1 MNDIDK
7 EIKIIGT
14 RIKILRQDNNMTQK
28 ELASR
33 LGISVT
39 NMCNIEAGKTAAT
52 IQNLL
57 KLRYILNCDITD
69 FFVDLSNVEK
79 TKPTIQEEAVVKK
92 ENKPEAVPESQE
104 LMDAIA
110 LLRVIRSMNIKGL

>member
-7 EIKIIGT
+7 EIKIVGA

-69 FFVDLSNVEK
+69 FFVDLSNIEK
-79 TKPTIQEEAVVKK
+79 TKPTMQEEPVAK
-92 ENKPEAVPESQE
+92 EETTAEAVPESQE
-104 LMDAIA
+104 LLDAIA
-110 LLRVIRSMNIKGL
+110 LLRVIRSMDIKGL

>member
-1 MNDIDK
+1 MSDIDK
-7 EIKIIGT
+7 EIKIVGA

-57 KLRYILNCDITD
+57 KLRYILKCDITD
-69 FFVDLSNVEK
+69 FFVDLSNIEK
-79 TKPTIQEEAVVKK
+79 TKPTMQEEPVAK
-92 ENKPEAVPESQE
+92 EETTAEAVPESQE
-104 LMDAIA
+104 LLDAIA
-110 LLRVIRSMNIKGL
+110 LLRVIRSMDIKGL

>member
-28 ELASR
+28 ELATR

-57 KLRYILNCDITD
+57 KLRYILNCDIAD
-69 FFVDLSNVEK
+69 FFVDLSNIEK
-79 TKPTIQEEAVVKK
+79 TKSTMQEEPVVK
-92 ENKPEAVPESQE
+92 EEAKVEEVPESQE
-104 LMDAIA
+104 LKDAIA